1 MSCTQT
7 ISGINTSC
15 DSNVGGIVE
24 VYAQNKSDITAITLT
39 DGKVSALTLDAG
51 AVAAAT
57 LSFRKQTG
65 SLTSTINVDDAAGTQ
80 YVSSDLS
87 LRFAK
92 METAK
97 RTSVIALAH
106 AETILIVK
114 DQNGKY
120 WLLGYDNPVTLSA
133 GTGSTGTAMGD
144 ANEYA
149 LTLNDI
155 SAEFPYEVVSAAV
168 TTFLNAA

>member
-7 ISGINTSC
+7 LSGINTSC
-15 DSNVGGIVE
+15 ESNVGGIVE
-24 VYAQNKSDITAITLT
+24 VYAQNKSDITAITLA
-39 DGKVSALTLDAG
+39 DGKVSAFTLASD
-51 AVAAAT
+51 AAAAAV
-57 LSFRKQTG
+57 LNFRKQTG
-65 SLTSTINVDDAAGTQ
+65 SLTSTITVDDANGTQ
-80 YVSSDLS
+80 YVSSDLA

-106 AETILIVK
+106 AETVLIVK

-155 SAEFPYEVVSAAV
+155 SAELPYEVEEAAV
-168 TTFLNAA
+168 TTFLNA